1 MGEIEEIDIDVT
13 YNAHT
18 LKFIKPVRTSRDIL
32 DNKPSFFIT
41 IRDKYGRKGV
51 GECSLIPGLSLETE
65 QDVISALEK
74 LKNNR
79 GFNLSE
85 IPKSLP
91 SVRFALE
98 TAIINLKKEGE
109 AKWLGGIPINGLVWM
124 DSVEG
129 MLKQVDILVSKGFKT
144 IKLKVG
150 TLPFDEEIE
159 MLREIRKKCPAKEF
173 TLRIDANGAFGKDS
187 GDGITASEK
196 LEALAAADLNIHS
209 IEQPI
214 PAGHHEHMAVLC
226 ASSPIPIALDEEL
239 IGVSTQNE
247 RRELLEKIKPQYLI
261 LKPSLIGGLKE
272 SEKWIELANEFGIG
286 WWVTSALESNVGLSA
301 IAEWVAITTD
311 NDPNLQGLAQGL
323 GTGGLYSNNTASS
336 MYIEDGKLFS
346 HAEKLGSIT
355 LEGQTFPLSHSGASE
370 FEALKERPSWTD
382 GIAVA
387 LMNWFTKPSSP
398 LSFHTSGS
406 SGTPMEISHSREAVI
421 SSAKDTINF
430 FALSPGAKVVLALPI
445 ESVAGRLMLVR
456 AIVGGLN
463 LEIIKPSTQL
473 SFSSP
478 VDFIALTT
486 HQCASLL
493 PEFPQCSKVLLG
505 GGVVTEGLRCQLPM
519 EIEFWEGFGMTETIT
534 HIAARRVR
542 SEGEPTPFSAL
553 PGVTFRTRNDGVL
566 VIDAPNREVHDLET
580 DDLVEI
586 IDSQHFKWIGR
597 ESSIINSGGIKVI
610 PEMVEREILELMS
623 PLQCEYIVRGVADD
637 ALGEKVVLRID
648 SDALHKAVEEK
659 LLHEIATLATL
670 PSYHKPR
677 EIEYGSINRS
687 VLGKTRRL

>member
-1 MGEIEEIDIDVT
+1 MGDIEDIDLEVT

-18 LKFIKPVRTSRDIL
+18 LEFIKPVRTSRDVL
-32 DNKPSFFIT
+32 YNKPSFLLT
-41 IRDKYGRKGV
+41 IRDKYGRIGV
-51 GECSLIPGLSLETE
+51 GECSLIPGLSIESE
-65 QDVISALEK
+65 NDVLSALEK
-74 LKNNR
+74 LKRDRN
-79 GFNLSE
+79 FNLGE

-98 TAIINLKKEGE
+98 TALINLKKEGE
-109 AKWLGGIPINGLVWM
+109 ANWLGGIPINGLVWM

-129 MLKQVDILVSKGFKT
+129 MLKQVDTLVSKGFKT

-159 MLREIRKKCPAKEF
+159 MLQEIRRKCPAREF
-173 TLRIDANGAFGKDS
+173 TLRIDANGAFGEDS

-196 LEALAAADLNIHS
+196 LVALAAADLNIHS

-214 PAGHHEHMAVLC
+214 PAGQHEQMASLC
-226 ASSPIPIALDEEL
+226 SSSPIPIALDEEL
-239 IGVSTQNE
+239 IGVASQNK

-286 WWVTSALESNVGLSA
+286 WWVTSALESNVGLAA
-301 IAEWVAITTD
+301 IAEWVANTIA
-311 NDPNLQGLAQGL
+311 NNPKLQELAQGL

-336 MYIEDGKLFS
+336 MYIKDGQLFS

-355 LEGQTFPLSHSGASE
+355 LEGQTFPLSHSGASD

-382 GIAVA
+382 GIA
-387 LMNWFTKPSSP
+387 LSFMNWFSKPSSP
-398 LSFHTSGS
+398 LLFQTSGS
-406 SGTPMEISHSREAVI
+406 SGTPREISHSRDAVI

-430 FALSPGAKVVLALPI
+430 FALSPGAKAVLALPI
-445 ESVAGRLMLVR
+445 DSVAGMLMLVR
-456 AIVGGLN
+456 SIVGGLN
-463 LEIIKPSTQL
+463 LEIIKPS
-473 SFSSP
+473 SRPSISSP
-478 VDFIALTT
+478 VDFIALTPF
-486 HQCASLL
+486 QCASILH
-493 PEFPQCSKVLLG
+493 EFPIGCKVLLG
-505 GGVVTEGLRCQLPM
+505 GGVVTEGLRSQLPKGV
-519 EIEFWEGFGMTETIT
+519 EFWEGFGMTETLT

-542 SEGEPTPFSAL
+542 SEVEPPPFSAL
-553 PGVTFRTRNDGVL
+553 PGVAFRTKNNGVL
-566 VIDAPNREVHDLET
+566 VIDAPNRGVYDLVT

-597 ESSIINSGGIKVI
+597 ESSVINSGGIKVI
-610 PEMVEREILELMS
+610 PEMVEREIRELMS
-623 PLQCEYIVRGVADD
+623 PLQCEYIVLGVADD
-637 ALGEKVVLRID
+637 SLGEKVVLRID
-648 SDALHKAVEEK
+648 SYALHSDVEEK
-659 LLHEIATLATL
+659 LLHKIATLTTL

-677 EIEYGSINRS
+677 EIEYGSINKS